1 MNVEQTAPQ
10 PPGIAGSGEAR
21 PRRKS
26 RDVANTVGMGHDQL
40 MVFFPTMETNS
51 KISRKTHEIGFI
63 NLYN

>member
-1 MNVEQTAPQ
+1 
-10 PPGIAGSGEAR
+10 
-21 PRRKS
+21 
-26 RDVANTVGMGHDQL
+26 MGHDQL